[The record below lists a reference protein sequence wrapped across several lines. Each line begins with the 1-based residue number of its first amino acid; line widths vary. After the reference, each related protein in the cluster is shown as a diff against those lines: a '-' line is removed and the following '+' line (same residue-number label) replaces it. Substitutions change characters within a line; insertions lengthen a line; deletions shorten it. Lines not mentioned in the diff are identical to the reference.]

1 MSSLARE
8 GRRGFLKRPRLAK
21 NRELRLLQLITN
33 PYATRSSGNNMKKFN
48 IINNIVDTEVF
59 QKEFMADI
67 PQATFSEK
75 NGENFI
81 YVDDKFENEV
91 ENYLKKK
98 CVRFIPMTEKQ
109 IEYEGY
115 NVTVSEDSSFYYI
128 DFNSGAGEAVYEKA
142 DWTLDDALK
151 DQLNLDKE

>member
-1 MSSLARE
+1 MKVHHIAHYE
-8 GRRGFLKRPRLAK
+8 YGRRPHSEM
-21 NRELRLLQLITN
+21 RE
-33 PYATRSSGNNMKKFN
+33 
-48 IINNIVDTEVF
+48 
-59 QKEFMADI
+59 KEFPTRWEA
-67 PQATFSEK
+67 EK

-91 ENYLKKK
+91 GNYLKKK

-128 DFNSGAGEAVYEKA
+128 DFNSGAGEAMYEKA

-151 DQLNLDKE
+151 DQLNLYIE

>member
-1 MSSLARE
+1 
-8 GRRGFLKRPRLAK
+8 
-21 NRELRLLQLITN
+21 
-33 PYATRSSGNNMKKFN
+33 MKKFN

-91 ENYLKKK
+91 GNYLKKK
-98 CVRFIPMTEKQ
+98 CVRFIPMTERQ

-128 DFNSGAGEAVYEKA
+128 DFNSGAGEAMYEKA

>member
-1 MSSLARE
+1 
-8 GRRGFLKRPRLAK
+8 
-21 NRELRLLQLITN
+21 
-33 PYATRSSGNNMKKFN
+33 MKKFN

-128 DFNSGAGEAVYEKA
+128 DFNSGSGEAMYEKA